1 MGCCIT
7 TMMNQNQTKI
17 TSKIKSDDNEI
28 LNTSKAAEIKTVKDF
43 IITEGI
49 LVKETKAD
57 PYDIYDSL
65 KVLGEGAFGKVEK
78 VKHKISKQ
86 IRAMK
91 VIHKDQ
97 IQLGSEDE
105 QALINEINI
114 VKTLDHPNIM
124 KVFEYYNTDNCLYII
139 SELLSGGE
147 LFDKIKDNKFI
158 KEDVCAYLMKQIF
171 SAVDFCHEKN
181 NT

>member
-105 QALINEINI
+105 QALINEIKSLCKKKKDDKLLLI
-114 VKTLDHPNIM
+114 EAKDEKI
-124 KVFEYYNTDNCLYII
+124 YIKNEI
-139 SELLSGGE
+139 K
-147 LFDKIKDNKFI
+147 KIKKKKKKK
-158 KEDVCAYLMKQIF
+158 KE
-171 SAVDFCHEKN
+171 EKI
-181 NT
+181 